1 MSSSNNSTVYFV
13 TGTTSGI
20 GLEYVNK
27 LILNPSNFVIATVRD
42 LSKISNDLQKL
53 SQSNPKNLKII
64 ELELESQSSIDQLD
78 EKLQTIV
85 PNGVID
91 VFIQNAGIYGNQSS
105 TLTHTD
111 RSSWL
116 QLYQVNSLAPVLIF
130 QKVYPYLQKSE
141 VKKTIFISSLSGS
154 IGSYF
159 PAPVASYGQSK
170 AALNYSIKALS
181 EELRSE
187 GFKIIAIHPGVVIT
201 KTLEKNYKTFA
212 PGVFQDFIDAN
223 KITTDVSVGKQL
235 EIVDNLT
242 DDQSGKFW
250 NYDGTEVQW

>member
-1 MSSSNNSTVYFV
+1 MSSSNSVYFI
-13 TGTTSGI
+13 TGTNSGI
-20 GLEYVNK
+20 GLEYVNQ
-27 LILNPSNFVIATVRD
+27 LISNPSNFVIATVRD

-53 SQSNPKNLKII
+53 SESNPKNLKII
-64 ELELESQSSIDQLD
+64 ELELESQSSIDELD

-141 VKKTIFISSLSGS
+141 VKKAIFISSLAGS

-159 PAPVASYGQSK
+159 PAPIASYGQSK
-170 AALNYSIKALS
+170 AALNYSVKALS

-187 GFKIIAIHPGVVIT
+187 GFKIVSIHPGVVVT
-201 KTLEKNYKTFA
+201 KMLKATTDTISS
-212 PGVFQDFIDAN
+212 GDFQDFIDST
-223 KITTDVSVGKQL
+223 KITTDVSVGQQL
-235 EIVDNLT
+235 KVIDNLT
-242 DDQSGKFW
+242 GEQSGKFW
-250 NYDGTEVQW
+250 NYDGTEAQW